1 MARDAHM
8 EAARHHLEAAS
19 KHLAAVGSYND
30 GDPDEAMQHSHE
42 ARVASELADNMSI
55 EAHRQTIVS
64 LVSAGD

>member
-1 MARDAHM
+1 M

-19 KHLAAVGSYND
+19 KHLAAVDRYND
-30 GDPDEAMQHSHE
+30 DDPEEAMQQSHE

-64 LVSAGD
+64 LVTAAD